1 MLSATITLTGSL
13 LASGI
18 GSDFLNG
25 VNLPSCK
32 YKQLMRYYLSET
44 IHMKRRKIIANMLR
58 KPRYLQSNPST
69 KRRSG
74 QAESVPSKI
83 SWNYHPESG

>member
-1 MLSATITLTGSL
+1 
-13 LASGI
+13 
-18 GSDFLNG
+18 
-25 VNLPSCK
+25 
-32 YKQLMRYYLSET
+32 
-44 IHMKRRKIIANMLR
+44 MLR